1 VPFELTAILW
11 FGATLVLFF
20 GALVQGVIGFGFGMV
35 SMAVLPFL
43 FDVRVCV
50 PLVCVFGIV
59 VQASI
64 LWNIR
69 ADIDFKKSAPMMAG
83 ALVGIPIGVGFLY
96 KANESMITLVLGVVI
111 VAYVL
116 WSTLGS
122 QSSGQ
127 SISTRWG
134 YLAGLFGGALGG
146 AFNVS
151 GPPVVMYVSGQPW
164 SPGATKA
171 ALQIFFVMC
180 SLTQSTLYSIGG
192 LLTLDVLKLNGLM
205 VVGVLAG
212 AWVGSRVADGINKES
227 FRKMVLG
234 GLLILGVVYIARS
247 IV

>member
-1 VPFELTAILW
+1 
-11 FGATLVLFF
+11 
-20 GALVQGVIGFGFGMV
+20 
-35 SMAVLPFL
+35 
-43 FDVRVCV
+43 
-50 PLVCVFGIV
+50 
-59 VQASI
+59 
-64 LWNIR
+64 
-69 ADIDFKKSAPMMAG
+69 
-83 ALVGIPIGVGFLY
+83 
-96 KANESMITLVLGVVI
+96 
-111 VAYVL
+111 
-116 WSTLGS
+116 
-122 QSSGQ
+122 
-127 SISTRWG
+127 
-134 YLAGLFGGALGG
+134 
-146 AFNVS
+146 
-151 GPPVVMYVSGQPW
+151 MYVSGQPW